1 MNPDVYAELEWRGLV
16 HQSTDPAL
24 GEHLQ
29 SETFTAYGGFDPTG
43 PSLTTGHLLQLIR
56 LRRLQE
62 AGHRVIAL
70 AGGGTGLIGD
80 PGGRETERP
89 LLTREEIEE
98 NVERMRPQIENLLD
112 FSAPGGAVLLN
123 NADWLSDLGAMD
135 FLRDVGKHFT
145 VNWMVAKESVKARFE
160 DREQGISF
168 TEFSYMLLQSY
179 DYLWLYDHEGCRLQV
194 GGSDQWGN
202 ITAGIEL
209 IRRARGAQAYG
220 LTSPLILNAAGRK
233 MSKSEGEAVWLDAE
247 MTSPYLFYQDWLN
260 TDDARVV
267 QLLKFYTFLSRD
279 EVEALADQV
288 ENEPSLRQA
297 QRILAE
303 ELTRLVHGDDELRR
317 AKEASQALFS
327 GEVRDLDERTLL
339 EVFKDAPSSEL
350 PQEELNSEV
359 PLTELLVRLGL
370 SKSKAEARTHIE
382 GGGITINS
390 EKVSDVD
397 ASVTRDHL
405 LFGRYL
411 LVRRGKRT
419 YHLVK
424 CG

>member
-1 MNPDVYAELEWRGLV
+1 
-16 HQSTDPAL
+16 
-24 GEHLQ
+24 
-29 SETFTAYGGFDPTG
+29 
-43 PSLTTGHLLQLIR
+43 
-56 LRRLQE
+56 
-62 AGHRVIAL
+62 
-70 AGGGTGLIGD
+70 
-80 PGGRETERP
+80 
-89 LLTREEIEE
+89 
-98 NVERMRPQIENLLD
+98 
-112 FSAPGGAVLLN
+112 
-123 NADWLSDLGAMD
+123 
-135 FLRDVGKHFT
+135 
-145 VNWMVAKESVKARFE
+145 MVAKESVKARFE